1 MMQVEIASQLVS
13 RQRFSKNIGMNP
25 PCFNHPRKIFKDI
38 VAVASKDTIFVN
50 NLFMFL
56 PFLRNFPHLVIMKCK
71 PVILYEW
78 SSIAHATV
86 SIMLSYFVLILF
98 SLQIIYQACSTRLP
112 HCPCRGREYVMRFRL
127 SVHPLSRS
135 RPPTVLS
142 LRAIAM
148 FWPSH

>member
-1 MMQVEIASQLVS
+1 
-13 RQRFSKNIGMNP
+13 
-25 PCFNHPRKIFKDI
+25 
-38 VAVASKDTIFVN
+38 
-50 NLFMFL
+50 MFL

-71 PVILYEW
+71 PAILYEW

-148 FWPSH
+148 FWPSHWRKKNLVEAVLVDKVLPLSLFFQKVRCFVPMGYHHTEESVRLVRFKIQWE